1 MGTNLTL
8 TGDCVTLL
16 FVTNHHAMKRLPLSV
31 IFAAFLVSASVY
43 QGHDPFM
50 MWVGAIVA
58 LVLYFC
64 CKE

>member
-1 MGTNLTL
+1 
-8 TGDCVTLL
+8 
-16 FVTNHHAMKRLPLSV
+16 MKRLPLSV